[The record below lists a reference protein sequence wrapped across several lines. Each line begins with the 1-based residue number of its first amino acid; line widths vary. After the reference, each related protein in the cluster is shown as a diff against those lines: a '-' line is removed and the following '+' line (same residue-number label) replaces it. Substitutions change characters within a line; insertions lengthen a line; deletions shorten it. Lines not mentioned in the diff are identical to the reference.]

1 MPITR
6 LSLKMIQKK
15 SEIEKEL
22 NDIETELRRLSYKE
36 VVIQDY

>member
-1 MPITR
+1 
-6 LSLKMIQKK
+6 MIQKK